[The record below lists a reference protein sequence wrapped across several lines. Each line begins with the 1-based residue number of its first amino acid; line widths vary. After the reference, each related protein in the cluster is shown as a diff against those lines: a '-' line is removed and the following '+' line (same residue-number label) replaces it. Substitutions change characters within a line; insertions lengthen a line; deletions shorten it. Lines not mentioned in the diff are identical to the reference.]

1 MSTTTALPQ
10 WPPALTEDHL
20 RSLTLLSSLWSLSH
34 GYTLLPQSPT
44 NPPTSGIPAPLSLLP
59 TPFPRQLYDLAVS
72 LQPIYNALYVRIAL
86 DWEFLDRVMGG
97 SVSKVDDFQGELW
110 RGWKSV
116 RDQLVQEKQLGLF
129 RSDYLLHEQEGGLGI
144 KQVEFNTIAAS
155 FGALSQRAGELHKYL
170 AKATRNY
177 YDVSPH
183 LSNPANYPTNEPLK
197 KLAAGLAAAWKAFG
211 DEQAVVLFVVQDGER
226 NVFDQK
232 WLEFELLEAHDI
244 HSVRRTFSEL
254 STLSLPSSSDLILPP
269 SSQSFPSL
277 RVAVIYYRS
286 AYTPTDY
293 PTEKEWATRIVLEKS
308 TAIKCPSMALQLAG
322 AKKIQQVL
330 TEDGVLEDFL
340 LGPERPDVGFGKG
353 AGSLT
358 KKYVDDLRSTWIG
371 LYPMDNSSL
380 GQQANQLAL
389 QEPER
394 FVLKPQREG
403 GGNNIYRESI
413 PPFLK
418 SLAATP
424 VAEGE
429 PDKKEGYILMEL
441 IQPPQKLENWL
452 VRGGEGKPRKGEVVS
467 ELGVYGVALF
477 GGEETLNE
485 RAGTLLRTKG
495 RESDEG
501 GVAIG
506 ISSIDSPLLVD

>member
-1 MSTTTALPQ
+1 M
-10 WPPALTEDHL
+10 
-20 RSLTLLSSLWSLSH
+20 
-34 GYTLLPQSPT
+34 
-44 NPPTSGIPAPLSLLP
+44 
-59 TPFPRQLYDLAVS
+59 
-72 LQPIYNALYVRIAL
+72 
-86 DWEFLDRVMGG
+86 
-97 SVSKVDDFQGELW
+97 
-110 RGWKSV
+110 
-116 RDQLVQEKQLGLF
+116 
-129 RSDYLLHEQEGGLGI
+129 
-144 KQVEFNTIAAS
+144 
-155 FGALSQRAGELHKYL
+155 
-170 AKATRNY
+170 
-177 YDVSPH
+177 
-183 LSNPANYPTNEPLK
+183 
-197 KLAAGLAAAWKAFG
+197 
-211 DEQAVVLFVVQDGER
+211 
-226 NVFDQK
+226 
-232 WLEFELLEAHDI
+232 
-244 HSVRRTFSEL
+244 
-254 STLSLPSSSDLILPP
+254 
-269 SSQSFPSL
+269 
-277 RVAVIYYRS
+277 AVIYYRS

-330 TEDGVLEDFL
+330 TEGGVLEDFL

-477 GGEETLNE
+477 GGKETLNE